1 MATSIGKLSKSFFVK
16 LLVGIIILPF
26 VFWGM
31 GDVFRGG
38 SQNVIAT
45 IDSKKVSTQEFINY
59 VNRLNLKEEQLKN
72 LSKTDLIEQI
82 LSDYIGKKVMSLEIK
97 KLGIVV
103 SDNALRDII
112 KNDKLFFK
120 DDKFSRTEYEKFL
133 IKSGITAPQF
143 EANIVEQEK
152 RRQFLS
158 SLSGGIVV
166 PEILIEKEF
175 RKENQTKIIQYID
188 LEKYHSK
195 NKPSQE
201 SIKELYERNK
211 NIFFTELKSIRY
223 AEIKPE
229 LIGGSKEY
237 DENFF
242 KQLDIIENNILDG
255 QSFEETTKANNLRII
270 EFNKINA
277 NKEDEEKNKVKN
289 LPDNIF
295 KKVYNLKIPQSPEV
309 VNIDSKYYLAEIKNE
324 EKKNRPMND
333 PEVLEALNAQLS
345 FKEKI
350 ENNTSLAKD
359 IGLGAFDGDNY
370 RKFAE
375 DNGLIVKDYEIS
387 NLKQNDVFDE
397 GLVKRIFLT
406 QDGDVNLITN
416 NTLTKSFLISTK
428 KTKYKTLDKK
438 SNEFEQYEAK
448 ARLNIINKIY
458 QSYDENVNQKY
469 KVDINKRTIDR
480 VKNSFQWR

>member
-1 MATSIGKLSKSFFVK
+1 MATSIGKLSKSFFIK

-38 SQNVIAT
+38 NQNVIAT
-45 IDSKKVSTQEFINY
+45 IDSKKVSTQEFVDY
-59 VNRLNLKEEQLKN
+59 VNRLNLNEEQIKN

-82 LSDYIGKKVMSLEIK
+82 LSEYIGRKVMALEIEK
-97 KLGIVV
+97 IGIVV

-158 SLSGGIVV
+158 SLAGGIVV
-166 PEILIEKEF
+166 PEMLVEKEF
-175 RKENQTKIIQYID
+175 KKENQTKTIEYID

-195 NKPSQE
+195 NKPSRE
-201 SIKELYERNK
+201 SLKELYERNK
-211 NIFFTELKSIRY
+211 NIFFVELKSIRY

-229 LIGGSKEY
+229 LISGSAEY
-237 DENFF
+237 NENFF
-242 KQLDIIENNILDG
+242 KQLDLIENKVLDG
-255 QSFEETTKANNLRII
+255 QTFDETTVANNLKII

-277 NKEDEEKNKVKN
+277 NKEDENKNKIEK
-289 LPDNIF
+289 LPDNLFNKI
-295 KKVYNLKIPQSPEV
+295 YNIKNPQSPEV
-309 VNIDSKYYLAEIKNE
+309 INIEGKYYLAEVKDA
-324 EKKNRPMND
+324 EKKNKTMDD
-333 PEVLEALNAQLS
+333 PEVVEALNAQLS

-359 IGLGAFDGDNY
+359 ISLGAFENDNFK
-370 RKFAE
+370 KFAD
-375 DNGLIVKDYEIS
+375 DNGLEVKNYKIS
-387 NLKQNDVFDE
+387 SLKQNDIFSD
-397 GLVKRIFLT
+397 GLIKNIFLT
-406 QDGDVNLITN
+406 NDGEINLITN
-416 NTLTKSFLISTK
+416 NTFTKSFLISTK
-428 KTKYKTLDKK
+428 KTEYKTLDKN

-448 ARLNIINKIY
+448 ARLNLINKIY
-458 QSYDENVNQKY
+458 QSYDESVNQKY
-469 KVDINKRTIDR
+469 KVELNQRTIDR
-480 VKNSFQWR
+480 VKNSFQ

>member
-1 MATSIGKLSKSFFVK
+1 MTTSIGKFTKSFFIK

-38 SQNVIAT
+38 NQNVIAT
-45 IDSKKVSTQEFINY
+45 VDSKKISTQEFINY
-59 VNRLNLKEEQLKN
+59 INRLNLNEDQIKN
-72 LSKTDLIEQI
+72 LSKTDIIEQI
-82 LSDYIGKKVMSLEIK
+82 LSDYIGKKVMSLEIE
-97 KLGIVV
+97 KLGITVN
-103 SDNALRDII
+103 DNALRDII
-112 KNDKLFFK
+112 KNDKTFFK
-120 DDKFSRTEYEKFL
+120 DNKFSRTEYEKFL
-133 IKSGITAPQF
+133 IKGGITAPQF

-158 SLSGGIVV
+158 SLAGGMVV

-175 RKENQTKIIQYID
+175 KKENQSKTIRYID

-211 NIFFTELKSIRY
+211 SVFFTEIKSIRY

-229 LIGGSKEY
+229 LISGSK
-237 DENFF
+237 DFNENFF
-242 KQLDIIENNILDG
+242 KQLDIIENSVLDG
-255 QSFEETTKANNLRII
+255 QSFEETAKTNNLMIF

-277 NKEDEEKNKVKN
+277 KKENEAKNKIEN
-289 LPDNIF
+289 LPDNLF
-295 KKVYNLKIPQSPEV
+295 KRIYNLKIPQSPEIF
-309 VNIDSKYYLAEIKNE
+309 NIDNKYYLAEIKNK

-359 IGLGAFDGDNY
+359 ISLGAFDGDNFK
-370 RKFAE
+370 KFAD
-375 DNGLIVKDYEIS
+375 DNGLTVKDYKIS
-387 NLKQNDVFDE
+387 DLKQNDVFDE

-406 QDGDVNLITN
+406 KEGEINLITN

-428 KTKYKTLDKK
+428 KTEYKKLNKK
-438 SNEFEQYEAK
+438 DNEFEQYQAK
-448 ARLNIINKIY
+448 ARLNLINKIY
-458 QSYDENVNQKY
+458 QSYDENANQKY
-469 KVDINKRTIDR
+469 KVEINQRTIDR
-480 VKNSFQWR
+480 VKNSFQ

>member
-1 MATSIGKLSKSFFVK
+1 MATSIGKLSKSFFIK

-38 SQNVIAT
+38 NQNVIAT
-45 IDSKKVSTQEFINY
+45 IDSKKVSTQEFVNY
-59 VNRLNLKEEQLKN
+59 VNRLNLNEEQVKN

-82 LSDYIGKKVMSLEIK
+82 LSEYIGRKVMALEIEK
-97 KLGIVV
+97 IGIVV

-158 SLSGGIVV
+158 SLAGGIVV
-166 PEILIEKEF
+166 PEMLVEKEF
-175 RKENQTKIIQYID
+175 KKENQTKTIEYID

-195 NKPSQE
+195 NKPSRE
-201 SIKELYERNK
+201 SLKELYERNK
-211 NIFFTELKSIRY
+211 NIFFVELKSIRY

-229 LIGGSKEY
+229 LISGSAEY
-237 DENFF
+237 NENFF
-242 KQLDIIENNILDG
+242 KQLDLIENKVLDG
-255 QSFEETTKANNLRII
+255 QTFDETTVANNLKII

-277 NKEDEEKNKVKN
+277 NKEDENKNKIEK
-289 LPDNIF
+289 LPDNLFNKI
-295 KKVYNLKIPQSPEV
+295 YNIKNTQSPEV
-309 VNIDSKYYLAEIKNE
+309 INIEGKYYLAEVKDS
-324 EKKNRPMND
+324 EKKNKTMDD
-333 PEVLEALNAQLS
+333 PEVVEALNAQLS

-359 IGLGAFDGDNY
+359 ISLGAFENDNFK
-370 RKFAE
+370 KFAD
-375 DNGLIVKDYEIS
+375 DNGLEVKNYKIS
-387 NLKQNDVFDE
+387 SLKQNDIFSD
-397 GLVKRIFLT
+397 GLIKRIFLT
-406 QDGDVNLITN
+406 NDGEINLITN
-416 NTLTKSFLISTK
+416 NTFTKSFLISTK
-428 KTKYKTLDKK
+428 KTEYKTLDKK

-448 ARLNIINKIY
+448 ARLNLINKIY

-469 KVDINKRTIDR
+469 KVELNQRTIDR
-480 VKNSFQWR
+480 VKNSFQ

>member
-1 MATSIGKLSKSFFVK
+1 MATSIGKLSKSFFIK

-38 SQNVIAT
+38 NQNVIAT
-45 IDSKKVSTQEFINY
+45 IDSKKVSTQEFVNY
-59 VNRLNLKEEQLKN
+59 VNRLNLNEEQVKN

-82 LSDYIGKKVMSLEIK
+82 LSEYIGRKVMALEIEK
-97 KLGIVV
+97 IGIVV

-158 SLSGGIVV
+158 SLAGGIVV
-166 PEILIEKEF
+166 PEMLVEKEF
-175 RKENQTKIIQYID
+175 KKENQTKTIEYID

-195 NKPSQE
+195 NKPSRE
-201 SIKELYERNK
+201 SLKELYERNK
-211 NIFFTELKSIRY
+211 NIFFVELKSIRY

-229 LIGGSKEY
+229 LISGSADY
-237 DENFF
+237 NENFF
-242 KQLDIIENNILDG
+242 KQLDLIENKVLDG
-255 QSFEETTKANNLRII
+255 QTFDETTVANNLKII

-277 NKEDEEKNKVKN
+277 NKEDENKNKIEK
-289 LPDNIF
+289 LPDNLFNKI
-295 KKVYNLKIPQSPEV
+295 YNIKNTQSPEV
-309 VNIDSKYYLAEIKNE
+309 INIEGKYYLAEVKDS
-324 EKKNRPMND
+324 EKKNKTMDD
-333 PEVLEALNAQLS
+333 PEVVEALNAQLS

-359 IGLGAFDGDNY
+359 ISLGAFENDNFK
-370 RKFAE
+370 KFAD
-375 DNGLIVKDYEIS
+375 DNGLEVKNYKIS
-387 NLKQNDVFDE
+387 SLKQNDIFSD
-397 GLVKRIFLT
+397 GLIKRIFLT
-406 QDGDVNLITN
+406 NDGEINLITN
-416 NTLTKSFLISTK
+416 NTFTKSFLISTK
-428 KTKYKTLDKK
+428 KTEYKTLDKN

-448 ARLNIINKIY
+448 ARLNLINKIY

-469 KVDINKRTIDR
+469 KVELNQRTIDR
-480 VKNSFQWR
+480 VKNSFQ